1 MSSAINTWYLVRSYD
16 GRFRYILALTLHEH
30 RVLMNELMYDYVCQ
44 PFDSK
49 RLASMALSSPNVRI
63 HADEP
68 DHVCYANANVV
79 AIKNQL
85 QEAFSAATVL
95 ALVPGA

>member
-1 MSSAINTWYLVRSYD
+1 MSSAINTWYLVRYFD

-44 PFDSK
+44 PFGSK
-49 RLASMALSSPNVRI
+49 RLALMALSSPNVRI

-68 DHVCYANANVV
+68 EPRMLCKCKRV